1 MSRRAEIKQ
10 ADANRIAKAAA
21 HANVKAEIKLPSGVT
36 VIFAPNTNGE
46 AAQPAPVL
54 RKLVI

>member
-21 HANVKAEIKLPSGVT
+21 HANVRAEVKLPSGVT
-36 VIFAPNTNGE
+36 VVFAPNTNE
-46 AAQPAPVL
+46 EPPQPAPSKRVFVL
-54 RKLVI
+54 

>member
-21 HANVKAEIKLPSGVT
+21 HANVRAEVKLPSGVT
-36 VIFAPNTNGE
+36 VVFAPNAKEEGQ
-46 AAQPAPVL
+46 QPTPSKRVFVL
-54 RKLVI
+54 